1 MNLSLGIFDLFATA
15 IPGSLYLLASV
26 YLGIRWDWIDPD
38 DLADLD
44 TAFAIGG
51 TVLGSYLLG
60 HVFAPLFRQAIEMVP
75 LWRKGP
81 DAARLEF
88 VARNP
93 DLAGRSFVELNP
105 FTLLAGLRQHSNDAA
120 AEVDRSRAIGLMLRS
135 ASPAFLV
142 GALIAGTD
150 GMCGGSWVVGLSL
163 AAVLVVMA
171 GLSLREG
178 RKFGHWALIHTFEC
192 AAWIPGGD
200 DLAHHAPVADG

>member
-15 IPGSLYLLASV
+15 IPGSLYLLATV
-26 YLGIRWDWIDPD
+26 YLGVRWDWVDPD
-38 DLADLD
+38 DLADID

-60 HVFAPLFRQAIEMVP
+60 HVFAPLLRQAVEMVP
-75 LWRKGP
+75 LWRQEP
-81 DAARLEF
+81 DAARREF

-93 DLAGRSFVELNP
+93 DLAGRNFVGLNP
-105 FTLLAGLRQHSNDAA
+105 FTLLAGLRQHANDAA
-120 AEVDRSRAIGLMLRS
+120 SEVDRSRAIGLMLRS

-142 GALIAGTD
+142 GAAIAGTE
-150 GMCGGSWVVGLSL
+150 GICGGSWLIGLTTGI
-163 AAVLVVMA
+163 VLVVMA

-192 AAWIPGGD
+192 AAWLPGAD
-200 DLAHHAPVADG
+200 ELAHHSPERT

>member
-15 IPGSLYLLASV
+15 IPGSLYLLATV

-38 DLADLD
+38 ELADLD

-75 LWRKGP
+75 LWRQGP
-81 DAARLEF
+81 DAARREF

-142 GALIAGTD
+142 GAAIAGTE
-150 GMCGGSWVVGLSL
+150 GLCGGSWEVGLGIAL
-163 AAVLVVMA
+163 LLVVMA

-192 AAWIPGGD
+192 AAWIPGVD
-200 DLAHHAPVADG
+200 ELAHHAPPPG